1 MKRYAHAVLLAGGIS
16 LAALL
21 GGCASGASAK
31 KGETNYSYLDDQAL
45 EKFDADLTRLAA
57 AIQRSDASSEA
68 SLRRQIGEQAR
79 QYQGALISAL
89 SDGSSV
95 QRRRLAGVALGFTG
109 DIAVIAPLLSKVN
122 DNDEPESVRH
132 MAVLGLA
139 TLDRKLREYPRHD
152 ELMQTLRGVLES
164 RDTSASMRRSAVQAY
179 AAAYDRVLND
189 SISPLRDRFMSD
201 PDIGVK
207 ITAVNVLGDIGDTAA
222 TQDLIGVGLGS
233 EITDVRA
240 ASAIALGKIQDAR
253 LIIPALVDSSMN
265 DESAEVRRE
274 AVSSLAAH
282 FSADPDTVHSALLL
296 GLSDFNDG
304 VRESSAL
311 ALARTADVRAIDPL
325 LQATGDRTAIVRRAA
340 ADGLGQLLNKER
352 EVSAYPLVDLLS
364 DQTPEVRKAAQ
375 VSLAKITTNDWGDD
389 QARWRSYFYKT
400 YPALDPANAYA
411 GQPKPRMT
419 TSITGG
425 GARSSSTS
433 RPSSSRPSTSR
444 PSSGTNRNSS
454 AQPSRN
460 TGTNRSSGTSRR

>member
-1 MKRYAHAVLLAGGIS
+1 MKRYAHAVILAGGLS
-16 LAALL
+16 LVALL

-31 KGETNYSYLDDQAL
+31 KGEPNYSYLDDQAL
-45 EKFDADLTRLAA
+45 EKFDADLTRLSA

-79 QYQGALISAL
+79 QYQAALISAL
-89 SDGSSV
+89 SDGTSV
-95 QRRRLAGVALGFTG
+95 PRRRLAGVALGFTG
-109 DIAVIAPLLSKVN
+109 DIAVIGPLLAKVN
-122 DNDEPESVRH
+122 DRDEPESVRH

-139 TLDRKLREYPRHD
+139 TLDKKLREYPRHD
-152 ELMQTLRGVLES
+152 ELMQTLRGALES

-201 PDIGVK
+201 PDMGVK
-207 ITAVNVLGDIGDTAA
+207 ITAINVLGDIGDTAA

-233 EITDVRA
+233 EITDVRM

-253 LIIPALVDSSMN
+253 LIVPALVDSSLD
-265 DESAEVRRE
+265 DESAQVRRE
-274 AVSSLAAH
+274 AVNSLATH

-304 VRESSAL
+304 VREASAL

-340 ADGLGQLLNKER
+340 AEGLGLLLNKER
-352 EVSAYPLVDLLS
+352 EISAYPLVDLLS

-400 YPALDPANAYA
+400 YPVLDPANAYA

-425 GARSSSTS
+425 GARTSSS

-444 PSSGTNRNSS
+444 PSSSSSGRSSS
-454 AQPSRN
+454 AQP
-460 TGTNRSSGTSRR
+460 NRSSGTSRNSGTARR